1 MPRFHGWFF
10 TSLFLG
16 LAVLLV
22 YRPSLV
28 SLPGGEM
35 AEGLPSSIYDLTVK
49 VFSPVLVLDL
59 LIFRDPLWIFSF
71 IKDRNRSWSSTGPPV
86 NY

>member
-1 MPRFHGWFF
+1 
-10 TSLFLG
+10 
-16 LAVLLV
+16 
-22 YRPSLV
+22 
-28 SLPGGEM
+28 M